1 MRLQLVLFG
10 LFLVL
15 PTQLGAESGLPLPR
29 FVSLGADEVNLR
41 TGPGLRYPVAW
52 VFARKAL
59 PVEIVAEFEQW
70 RRVRDFEGAEGW
82 VHKAMLSGKRT
93 VLVIGDSRT
102 LRARPDP
109 KSRALARAE
118 TRVQGAL
125 RACRDDWCEVT
136 LQSIRGWMRRA
147 YLWGI
152 YPEE

>member
-1 MRLQLVLFG
+1 MRLLPLIFALLFVSPP
-10 LFLVL
+10 L
-15 PTQLGAESGLPLPR
+15 QGADGDLPLPR

-52 VFARKAL
+52 VFVREAM

-93 VLVIGDSRT
+93 VLVLGDGRA
-102 LRARPDP
+102 LHARPDP
-109 KSRALARAE
+109 SSRALAHAE
-118 TRVQGAL
+118 ARVQGRL
-125 RACRDDWCEVT
+125 HDCRGAWCEVT
-136 LQSIRGWMRRA
+136 LHSYRGWMRRA
-147 YLWGI
+147 FLWGV

>member
-15 PTQLGAESGLPLPR
+15 PTRLGAESGLPLPR

-52 VFARKAL
+52 VFVRKAL

-93 VLVIGDSRT
+93 VLVIGDGRT

-109 KSRALARAE
+109 RSRALAHAE
-118 TRVQGAL
+118 ARVQGTL